1 MDSLSRTLGI
11 ALLCLAL
18 PLAARADQ
26 FDKTVLVVP
35 GGTLSI
41 DLDRGSVDVETGD
54 DNEVRVEASASGFGS
69 GSVEFELESD
79 GRNAS
84 FRGRSG
90 FRFGLL
96 GGVRIKV
103 VARVPEVYSVNVNT
117 GGGRIEIEEIDGDV
131 EARTSGGRIAVDG
144 ATGDVQLRTSGGRIH
159 AENIG
164 GDLSART
171 SGGAIRISD
180 VVGSVEVRTSGG
192 RIAIDGAGTLVRA
205 RTSGGNDS
213 VRFDGAPEG
222 TIETSGG
229 SIEVEIPEESN
240 VDLDARTSGGRV
252 TVEADISVRGVFRA
266 NHIEGAVNG
275 GGPPLRLRT
284 SGGNISLEER

>member
-1 MDSLSRTLGI
+1 MTTRCASR
-11 ALLCLAL
+11 
-18 PLAARADQ
+18 PVPAASGRGPSNSSSRAM
-26 FDKTVLVVP
+26 
-35 GGTLSI
+35 G
-41 DLDRGSVDVETGD
+41 ETRASEAG
-54 DNEVRVEASASGFGS
+54 RASALASWAACGS
-69 GSVEFELESD
+69 RWWRACRRCIRSTSTRAAVGSKS
-79 GRNAS
+79 R
-84 FRGRSG
+84 RSTATWRRAPAAAG
-90 FRFGLL
+90 
-96 GGVRIKV
+96 
-103 VARVPEVYSVNVNT
+103 SQW
-117 GGGRIEIEEIDGDV
+117 
-131 EARTSGGRIAVDG
+131 DG

-205 RTSGGNDS
+205 RTSGGNVS